1 MALQSLDEY
10 KWETWW
16 YYAQG
21 GPGIVK
27 GDLYFYSGDRD
38 FRDACRKISGRVAM
52 YLMTGVYDFAC
63 TPEMT
68 EKTANKIKNSE
79 CIIMQDI
86 GHFPMSEHPVGL
98 KEYLMPVL
106 KKILQLD
113 NPSRVSSE
121 RNTGRHS

>member
-1 MALQSLDEY
+1 MAPQSPDEY

-21 GPGIVK
+21 GPGIFK
-27 GDLYFYSGDRD
+27 GDLHFYSVDHD
-38 FRDACRKISGRVAM
+38 FRDLCRKISGRVPM

-68 EKTANKIKNSE
+68 EQTANKIKNSE

-86 GHFPMSEHPVGL
+86 GHFPMSEHPVGF
-98 KEYLMPVL
+98 KD
-106 KKILQLD
+106 I
-113 NPSRVSSE
+113 
-121 RNTGRHS
+121 